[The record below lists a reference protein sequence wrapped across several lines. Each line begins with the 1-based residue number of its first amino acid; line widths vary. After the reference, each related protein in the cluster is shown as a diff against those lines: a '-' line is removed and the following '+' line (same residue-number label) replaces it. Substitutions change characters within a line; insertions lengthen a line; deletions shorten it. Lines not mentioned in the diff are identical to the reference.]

1 MLSQDT
7 RTDGL
12 LELEA
17 YGVLTNGNPRSRRA
31 SSTSVAFVTCM
42 TCISATSSSRCDY
55 WLTIL
60 LGSQRVAWVEMMCVV
75 DWSWAAAKGEAD
87 ERREHAR
94 ELVGLRLSAVKYALI
109 DYGQPDRPPG
119 SRGQRMITSKTEL
132 AAPIW
137 RCETFDWT
145 DYGVEFA
152 TTSGRVFTVSW
163 DSPGWHEGI
172 WIRELRARGSAYHEH
187 ADVAAWDVS
196 GAGRWDRYI
205 GAVFTDVVMH
215 YRPWAPDDGYWC
227 SRITL
232 HIAGSPVQLLLGEGD
247 GGQQL
252 VPAADSIAVLFP
264 PTRLPEWERY
274 ND

>member
-1 MLSQDT
+1 MLTSHGTPCRATRCTWWRAPRRPRFRSPYARASCTTAFSRAWKYTQAKPAVALAPAASERFVLSQDT

-119 SRGQRMITSKTEL
+119 SRGQRMITSKPGL
-132 AAPIW
+132 SAAIW
-137 RCETFDWT
+137 R
-145 DYGVEFA
+145 
-152 TTSGRVFTVSW
+152 
-163 DSPGWHEGI
+163 
-172 WIRELRARGSAYHEH
+172 
-187 ADVAAWDVS
+187 
-196 GAGRWDRYI
+196 
-205 GAVFTDVVMH
+205 
-215 YRPWAPDDGYWC
+215 
-227 SRITL
+227 
-232 HIAGSPVQLLLGEGD
+232 
-247 GGQQL
+247 
-252 VPAADSIAVLFP
+252 
-264 PTRLPEWERY
+264 
-274 ND
+274 